1 MWFAKWFGG
10 RETPVDDDEPA
21 RFAVVQTARPDQD
34 TTSTTQSRTVTKRPR
49 KAGKGKGFD
58 PYDSG
63 AFDRRNTWDRTNLR

>member
-10 RETPVDDDEPA
+10 RETPTDDDEPA
-21 RFAVVQTARPDQD
+21 RFTVVRTARPEQD
-34 TTSTTQSRTVTKRPR
+34 TTQSRTVAKTPK
-49 KAGKGKGFD
+49 KTGKGKGFD